1 MQQRICSNKEARSLK
16 IRPRGAFQITANTLL
31 RVPVRFPPKT
41 RNKTCYERA
50 TRRAIRVQQDALRA
64 CNNTHYDGAIDAP
77 RACNTTRYMC
87 ATTHYGVRESG
98 ALHDTGELPGALHDT
113 GELTSALHDTGELPH
128 THDTGEVPSHC

>member
-1 MQQRICSNKEARSLK
+1 
-16 IRPRGAFQITANTLL
+16 
-31 RVPVRFPPKT
+31 
-41 RNKTCYERA
+41 
-50 TRRAIRVQQDALRA
+50 
-64 CNNTHYDGAIDAP
+64 
-77 RACNTTRYMC
+77 MC